1 MTTSFPTRRSS
12 DLYETE
18 LTQKANI
25 VALANWVNERFPLSV
40 LINNAGCGGTQR
52 FQDVD
57 VDYLDR
63 IIQLNV
69 KATALLTHQLMPNL
83 MKSDQAYVL
92 NVGSVEIGRASCRER
107 VCQYV

>member
-25 VALANWVNERFPLSV
+25 VALANWLNERLPLSV

-69 KATALLTHQLMPNL
+69 KATALLTHQLLPNL
-83 MKSDQAYVL
+83 MKSDQAYL
-92 NVGSVEIGRASCRER
+92 PNVGSGAAYSSLVLQS
-107 VCQYV
+107 V